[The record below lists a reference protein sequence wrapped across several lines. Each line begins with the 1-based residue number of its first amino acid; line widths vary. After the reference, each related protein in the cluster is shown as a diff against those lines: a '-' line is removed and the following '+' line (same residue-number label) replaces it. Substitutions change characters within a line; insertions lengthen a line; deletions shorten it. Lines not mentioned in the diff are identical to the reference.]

1 MSTFPEHFSLNPS
14 IEKRRSTVSFSS
26 KPIEPQKIHL
36 LFEAARWAPSS
47 YNEQP
52 WRFIYG
58 TNDDPDNYGLLFNLL
73 MEGNKEWVKNAPMII
88 LSVAKLD
95 FTLNGNPNFY
105 ARHDLGLATENL
117 MVQAVHMGLMAH
129 PMGGFDKKKAI
140 ADCGIPEGYEPVA
153 MIAVGYPGE
162 IHDLPENLRKRELTE
177 RVRKPQSDIVF
188 RGKWG

>member
-1 MSTFPEHFSLNPS
+1 MSNSIDQFKLNPL
-14 IEKRRSTVSFSS
+14 IEKRRSTVSFSD
-26 KPIEPQKIHL
+26 KPVEGQKIHL

-58 TNDDPDNYGLLFNLL
+58 VKDDENSYEKLFDCL

-88 LSVAKLD
+88 LSVAKQD

-105 ARHDLGLATENL
+105 ARHDVGLATENL
-117 MVQAVHMGLMAH
+117 MIQAVQMGLMVH
-129 PMGGFDKKKAI
+129 PMGGFDKKKAT
-140 ADCGIPEGYEPVA
+140 AELAIPEGFEPVA

-162 IHDLPENLRKRELTE
+162 LNELPENLKKREEGE
-177 RVRKPQSDIVF
+177 RVRKAQDEFVF
-188 RGKWG
+188 RGQWR

>member
-1 MSTFPEHFSLNPS
+1 MSNSNEQFTLNPL
-14 IEKRRSTVSFSS
+14 IEKRRSTVSFSN
-26 KPIEPQKIHL
+26 KPVEGQKIHL

-58 TNDDPDNYGLLFNLL
+58 VKDNENSYQKLFDCL
-73 MEGNKEWVKNAPMII
+73 MEGNREWVKNAPMIV
-88 LSVAKLD
+88 LSVAKKD

-105 ARHDLGLATENL
+105 ARHDVGMATENL
-117 MVQAVHMGLMAH
+117 MIQAVQMGLMVH

-140 ADCGIPEGYEPVA
+140 TDLSIPEGFEPVA

-162 IHDLPENLRKRELTE
+162 VNDLTEDLRKREQGK
-177 RVRKPQSDIVF
+177 RVRKAQDEFVF
-188 RGKWG
+188 RGQWK

>member
-1 MSTFPEHFSLNPS
+1 MSTFPDHILLNPG
-14 IEKRRSTVSFSS
+14 IEKRRSTVSFSP

-36 LFEAARWAPSS
+36 MFEAARWAPSS

-58 TNDDPDNYGLLFNLL
+58 TNDDPGNYGLLIDLL
-73 MEGNKEWVKNAPMII
+73 TEGNKEWVKNAPMII
-88 LSVAKLD
+88 LSAAKLD

-105 ARHDLGLATENL
+105 ARHDVGLATQNL
-117 MVQAVHMGLMAH
+117 MIQAVHMGLMAH
-129 PMGGFDKKKAI
+129 PMGGFDMKKAVSS
-140 ADCGIPEGYEPVA
+140 CGIPDSYEPVA

-162 IHDLPENLRKRELTE
+162 INKLPENLLKREKAE
-177 RVRKPQSDIVF
+177 RVRKPQNDIVF